1 MICPREVFERARP
14 QEGVRELHGEAI
26 REPLVRAAGAGRKF
40 VNYSSSEVPVPP
52 VALYHISIS
61 CAATLAF

>member
-14 QEGVRELHGEAI
+14 QENVRELRSEAI

-40 VNYSSSEVPVPP
+40 VNYSFSEVPPMVIRP
-52 VALYHISIS
+52 
-61 CAATLAF
+61 CTQF